1 MPSRCSKDGCKRKLP
16 LTAFACRCN
25 LVFCDTHR
33 YPDEHSCSY
42 KFYEINK
49 LSMEKNL
56 STITFTKKESLLET
70 I

>member
-1 MPSRCSKDGCKRKLP
+1 MPYRCSKDGCKRKLP

-25 LVFCDTHR
+25 LVFCDSHR
-33 YPDEHSCSY
+33 YPEDHTCSY
-42 KFYEINK
+42 KYYESNK

-56 STITFTKKESLLET
+56 SSIIYTKKESLLET